1 MSISDSPRALP
12 SWTAI
17 LVTIGDMEEVAS
29 RASAYLFG
37 AAVDFMPQPDTKLD
51 AMGGRTMPGLFVGY
65 HTHAGGIWSGDYLA
79 DRDVGKA
86 KSLVPRKW

>member
-1 MSISDSPRALP
+1 MDGDSSYNRRHGRGRFKGERIP
-12 SWTAI
+12 
-17 LVTIGDMEEVAS
+17 
-29 RASAYLFG
+29 FG
-37 AAVDFMPQPDTKLD
+37 AFVDFMPQPDTKLD
-51 AMGGRTMPGLFVGY
+51 AMGGRAMPGVFVGC